1 MKSILAVDMGATS
14 IRGIVAKFENDA
26 LIVEEIMRFNHE
38 IQSSD
43 GRKHWDWQGL
53 LDHIVQAILTVG
65 DQVSSVAVDT
75 WGVDFGLI
83 DENGELLEEPTSY
96 RDESCQRG
104 FELAQERMSLYDL
117 YQLSGNDVAPINS
130 LFQLLVLREQRP
142 EVYNRAKHFLMM
154 PDLVNYFL
162 TGKKSGEMTSCSTSQ
177 MFNLIDGTW
186 NEKIIEQYD
195 LKRDM
200 FPPIVENTSY
210 LGLTSEGLIPE
221 LRELDIP
228 VMSIASHDTAS
239 AAYMTESYTDP
250 STLFL
255 SCGTWAMI
263 GCFTDAPIIN
273 EFTYENSL
281 TNETGYMG
289 RNMFMRNSPGLY
301 LVEKLREY
309 FEGHTGKKYTF
320 AEITELVEQT
330 RPNQVTIDINEPS
343 LNWESHDFL
352 ADLEATLDNSGQAR
366 LEKKSDYFR
375 ALYESLVQEIGR
387 MISLLS
393 EQTGRDF
400 ENIHI
405 IGGGSQSRLLCQ
417 MIADGTGL
425 SVLAGPSE
433 ATALGNL
440 SAQWA
445 ANLNADERKQLR
457 SKILGSISLMR
468 YESANDDVR

>member
-1 MKSILAVDMGATS
+1 
-14 IRGIVAKFENDA
+14 
-26 LIVEEIMRFNHE
+26 
-38 IQSSD
+38 
-43 GRKHWDWQGL
+43 
-53 LDHIVQAILTVG
+53 
-65 DQVSSVAVDT
+65 
-75 WGVDFGLI
+75 
-83 DENGELLEEPTSY
+83 
-96 RDESCQRG
+96 
-104 FELAQERMSLYDL
+104 
-117 YQLSGNDVAPINS
+117 
-130 LFQLLVLREQRP
+130 
-142 EVYNRAKHFLMM
+142 
-154 PDLVNYFL
+154 
-162 TGKKSGEMTSCSTSQ
+162 